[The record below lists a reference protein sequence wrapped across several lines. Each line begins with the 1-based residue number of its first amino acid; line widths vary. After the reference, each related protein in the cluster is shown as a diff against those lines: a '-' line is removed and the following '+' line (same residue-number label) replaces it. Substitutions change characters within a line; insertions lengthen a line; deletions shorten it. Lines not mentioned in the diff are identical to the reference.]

1 MTKTGNHIMIRLYI
15 VSFFFTALFMASIA
29 VYEYRMSEYKAELA
43 EISAK
48 LDNINGAFDM
58 AANLMGER

>member
-1 MTKTGNHIMIRLYI
+1 MTKTGNQIMIRLYI
-15 VSFFFTALFMASIA
+15 VSFFFTALFMASIC
-29 VYEYRMSEYKAELA
+29 VYEYRIYQLNESLT

-58 AANLMGER
+58 AVNLTSIK